1 MRLEV
6 TLAVLQAH
14 RVSFNETAQRHGM
27 AVTEAQVS
35 ALHARLCVD
44 SFQGLAMHRDACVAK
59 LPRADA
65 PSRPAYC
72 GVIRSCGG
80 RPVCAGGWATDRRC
94 GQWDAEADDG
104 CLRDATAAR
113 CVARRHKAAGARPQ
127 RGGGFESHGA
137 PRTAPRR
144 RCAPCRVRRAA
155 DGPVVVCT
163 PQAHPPLGAQHL
175 SLTHSYL
182 PRRRLGRE
190 RAGHAGASACRRYH
204 RRRECEE
211 AAAAGGP
218 VVGSEP
224 GRRRGRVGPAAA
236 RRGACV
242 VAERG
247 AHPSHPPAG
256 RDPHLRLAVGGRARG
271 ERCCDLPAARA
282 PPRGPLWRG
291 GGGGG

>member
-1 MRLEV
+1 MRLEA

-35 ALHARLCVD
+35 ALHARLSVD
-44 SFQGLAMHRDACVAK
+44 SFQGLGGDAQRRVRRQA
-59 LPRADA
+59 AEGSDA
-65 PSRPAYC
+65 PLRPAYR

-144 RCAPCRVRRAA
+144 RRAPCRVRRAA

-175 SLTHSYL
+175 RSLTRTY
-182 PRRRLGRE
+182 R
-190 RAGHAGASACRRYH
+190 
-204 RRRECEE
+204 
-211 AAAAGGP
+211 
-218 VVGSEP
+218 
-224 GRRRGRVGPAAA
+224 
-236 RRGACV
+236 V
-242 VAERG
+242 VA
-247 AHPSHPPAG
+247 
-256 RDPHLRLAVGGRARG
+256 
-271 ERCCDLPAARA
+271 
-282 PPRGPLWRG
+282 
-291 GGGGG
+291 